1 MTTFIPTL
9 IFCLGLIIGAIYTYR
24 YAGLLNADTEGK
36 TMKKFEYYTIYGK
49 HGDEINRMLDRYG
62 AEGWEAF
69 AVVPYETGVVI
80 YFKREKR

>member
-1 MTTFIPTL
+1 
-9 IFCLGLIIGAIYTYR
+9 
-24 YAGLLNADTEGK
+24 
-36 TMKKFEYYTIYGK
+36 MKKFEYYTIYGK
-49 HGDEINRMLDRYG
+49 HGDEMNRALDRYG